1 MGARAIE
8 LRDAI
13 ADRLRSVWGEPAP
26 ATVKVGWR
34 IDVPEDGP
42 SGRVVF
48 VAPASY
54 RSEGPVTRATDLNDY
69 RYAVL
74 VVERYADAGDPP
86 DEWLSERAAFVQEQV
101 YDALQNVGLDRAES
115 TPPLLNSFWCET
127 AEVTVVYD
135 LQALT
140 EHKLF
145 WSEIEFTFREEA

>member
-1 MGARAIE
+1 MAARTIE
-8 LRDAI
+8 LRNAI
-13 ADRLRSVWGEPAP
+13 ADRLLSVWGDPAP
-26 ATVKVGWR
+26 ATVSVGWR
-34 IDVPEDGP
+34 IDVPDDSP

-74 VVERYADAGDPP
+74 VVERYTDAGDPTE
-86 DEWLSERAAFVQEQV
+86 EWLSERAAFVQESV
-101 YDALQNVGLDRAES
+101 YDVLQNVGLDRAEN
-115 TPPLLNSFWCET
+115 TAALLNSFWCET

-135 LQALT
+135 LEALT